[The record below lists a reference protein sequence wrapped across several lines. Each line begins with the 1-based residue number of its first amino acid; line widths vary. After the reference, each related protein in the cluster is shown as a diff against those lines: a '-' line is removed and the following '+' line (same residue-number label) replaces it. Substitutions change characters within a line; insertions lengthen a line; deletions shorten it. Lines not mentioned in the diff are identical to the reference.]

1 MNSAMKAKR
10 NTHRSL
16 RQGAKIGRPLLVLSL
31 LTAGLLSA
39 CSDEIEVEA
48 AADGARWYNAS
59 QLAAGSEVFAANCA
73 RCHGSEAQG
82 LVDDW
87 KQKLDDG
94 SFPPPPL
101 NGSAHAWHHPQSVLL
116 QVIDNGGA
124 DFGGNMPGFAS
135 VLQPEEKLLAIA
147 FFQSFWSD
155 EIYQQWVKMG
165 GSN

>member
-1 MNSAMKAKR
+1 MKTKQ
-10 NTHRSL
+10 NTHRGL
-16 RQGAKIGRPLLVLSL
+16 GQGAKIGRPLLALSL
-31 LTAGLLSA
+31 FTAGLLSA
-39 CSDEIEVEA
+39 CSDETEVEIETV
-48 AADGARWYNAS
+48 ADGARWYSAS
-59 QLAAGSEVFAANCA
+59 QLAAGSEVFGANCA

-87 KQKLDDG
+87 KRKLDDG

-124 DFGGNMPGFAS
+124 DFGGNMPAFAS
-135 VLQPEEKLLAIA
+135 VLQPAEKLSAIA

-155 EIYQQWVKMG
+155 EIYQQWVKMD
-165 GSN
+165 GSI